1 MSMLNKR
8 LAAFVLLTFLG
19 LTAHANGI
27 ALLGIPLKQ
36 NPNLAGSIPKSRGS
50 EIILSRSQYV
60 ISYNK
65 DRHAPNWVA
74 WELDDSEF
82 GNSGRSNLFMPDQ
95 ELKQYLTANFP
106 SDHAVTTEDYSGSC
120 FDRGHQTP
128 SADRST
134 TVQDNEATFLMS
146 NMIPQTPFLNR
157 VVWEHLESYT
167 RDLVKNQGKKVYVIA
182 GPIYDQNYGHI
193 GVNADIEVPSKNF
206 KVIVILD
213 ANQNASDI
221 TKATPMI
228 SVIMPNVQEDG
239 TPISIKSGH
248 CPTFNPTLHSI
259 STDWHD
265 YVQPIGEI
273 EKESGLDLFS
283 SFQ

>member
-1 MSMLNKR
+1 MSMVTTR

-19 LTAHANGI
+19 LTAHAKGV

-36 NPNLAGSIPKSRGS
+36 NENLAGSIPKSTGS
-50 EIILSRSQYV
+50 EIILSRTQYV
-60 ISYNK
+60 LSYNK

-74 WELDDSEF
+74 WELDESRL
-82 GNSGRSNLFMPDQ
+82 GSAGRSNLFLPDQ
-95 ELKQYLTANFP
+95 ELKQYLATNFP
-106 SDHAVTTEDYSGSC
+106 GEHAVTTEDYRGSC

-128 SADRST
+128 SADRSAT
-134 TVQDNEATFLMS
+134 LQDNEATFFMS
-146 NMIPQTPFLNR
+146 NMVPQTPFLNR
-157 VVWEHLESYT
+157 VMWEHLEAYT

-193 GVNADIEVPSKNF
+193 GTNADIEVPSKNF

-213 ANQNASDI
+213 ANQDSSDI
-221 TKATPMI
+221 TKSTPMI

-239 TPISIKSGH
+239 KPISLKSGH

-259 STDWHD
+259 STDWDD
-265 YVQPIGEI
+265 YVQTVSEI
-273 EKESGLDLFS
+273 EKESGLNLFS
-283 SFQ
+283 SF